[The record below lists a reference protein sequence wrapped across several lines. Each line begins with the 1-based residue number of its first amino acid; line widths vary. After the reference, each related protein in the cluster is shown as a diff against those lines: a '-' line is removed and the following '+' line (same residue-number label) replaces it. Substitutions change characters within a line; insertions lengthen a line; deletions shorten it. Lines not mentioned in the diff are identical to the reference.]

1 MSEVMKVY
9 ASLHAHSTHSD
20 GVYTPAELVK
30 VAKEEG
36 YGAMAV
42 TDHDTVTAN
51 AELKEE
57 CEKAGLEAIFGCEF
71 STTSTTTGL
80 NYHITAFHFD
90 PSYPPMKKYL
100 EDLSEKETHQTRELF
115 KRGVEIGYIKGITWE
130 EVLEYNKGIT
140 WFCNEQVFRAMKAK
154 GIATDLDY
162 PEFFEVCFGD
172 HRDEVPPYCEF
183 KSTEEVIKLVHE
195 AGGIAC
201 VAHPINQLHTVPAL
215 VEMGID
221 GIEVWHSALDIKA
234 RREALTLAE
243 KYDLFVSGGADHEG
257 LLGGEYSRYEH
268 PEETIFW
275 APPLTLG
282 TTKFFYEEIRDAKKS
297 PNRKKVFTE
306 MLADESIWIRAK

>member
-1 MSEVMKVY
+1 MSEVMQVY

-30 VAKEEG
+30 VAKDEG
-36 YGAMAV
+36 YKAMAV

-57 CEKAGLEAIFGCEF
+57 CEKAGLESIFGCEF

-90 PSYPPMKKYL
+90 PKEPEMKKYL

-154 GIATDLDY
+154 GLATDLDY
-162 PEFFEVCFGD
+162 PEFFDVCFGD
-172 HRDEVPPYCEF
+172 HRDEIPPYCEF
-183 KSTEEVIKLVHE
+183 KSTEEVIRLVHK

-201 VAHPINQLHTVPAL
+201 VAHPGGQLHTVPAL

-221 GIEVWHSALDIKA
+221 GIEVWHSMLDIKA

-282 TTKFFYEEIRDAKKS
+282 TTKFFYEEIRDAKKH
-297 PNRKKVFTE
+297 PDRKKVFAD
-306 MLADESIWIRAK
+306 MLADESIWVRAK